1 MQAVNATIAYRDALT
16 GSGDA
21 AARQAAVIKAQAL
34 VAEDPDLMIARR
46 VVIDDLIRNQDWTAA
61 LAAID
66 AALARAPDNRQLYT
80 IRLGV
85 LNQLGETAE
94 IRAQLEEIAYVD
106 VKRDRAIVS
115 FIADVTRSTELLAK
129 VFMVLFSNGIAV
141 EMLSQ
146 GASKV
151 NISLVLLDADAD
163 RALKLIHDCF
173 FMDKCNIDKAAAEQ
187 VKAR

>member
-1 MQAVNATIAYRDALT
+1 MIGDEATIAAARRKAGAEAPLLTALT
-16 GSGDA
+16 SKRSVTLVDVSSTRMLGQAGFLKRIFDVFEADGVSVDVVATSEVSVSLTLERKGGDLS
-21 AARQAAVIKAQAL
+21 R
-34 VAEDPDLMIARR
+34 D
-46 VVIDDLIRNQDWTAA
+46 
-61 LAAID
+61 
-66 AALARAPDNRQLYT
+66 
-80 IRLGV
+80 G
-85 LNQLGETAE
+85 
-94 IRAQLEEIAYVD
+94 RAQLEEIAYVD